1 MAHQIWESEDKKKQ
15 GTLAEIE
22 RYEDGLKS
30 PLSRMRFPYTYDHAL
45 GNNQLFHEVSAGDKA
60 GTFIR
65 EPEMRSLV
73 AFANLTPLIAECE
86 EVYPGYKLGDFSNQ
100 TALGRLL
107 TAYRE
112 AVALIPKP

>member
-73 AFANLTPLIAECE
+73 AFANLTPLIAEWRKE
-86 EVYPGYKLGDFSNQ
+86 RTESLRSAWSDATRKLAD
-100 TALGRLL
+100 
-107 TAYRE
+107 AYDE
-112 AVALIPKP
+112 AVDLIPKP